1 MICRALL
8 FLLALLLVGC
18 ADNPGPK
25 PWWLKGEKHFYLP
38 WN

>member
-8 FLLALLLVGC
+8 ILLAFLLVGC
-18 ADNPGPK
+18 ADNPKRP
-25 PWWLKGEKHFYLP
+25 PWLKGEKHFYLP